1 MRFVLVAAV
10 WLWLVPCRTAALAD
24 DRSFPALTN
33 VSQLAHLTG
42 LNLPVPY
49 SVRLEGDV
57 LWADNSLGEVVLQDD
72 SGMALLEMDLRG
84 QLVSA
89 GERVQVAGN
98 GTVMHIGAGYRL
110 GITGAVVDNNGVHS
124 MQERSGWI
132 WLPTGRH
139 PIRLEWFN
147 RAGNSGLEV
156 EYEGP
161 DIPRQRIPD
170 AALLRP
176 GTSPF
181 TNAAS
186 SSLARGLDYECF
198 EFDGELLPNSAQR
211 TVLRSGVTGNFDLR
225 VCSRPEYVG
234 LIFTGYI
241 EAPRDGLYTFYTRSD
256 DGSRLFVDAPSLG
269 MHMVGAAAPKTPRR
283 LAPGQPMEAECEW
296 AQVTGNVAF
305 VSERGKQ
312 LELELH
318 SGSGSLRVQIAAP
331 GGLSAAGLRG
341 RRIKATGVC
350 LGAWSPDGQRIAGRL
365 LVSGASQIELL
376 ASQAGPLPAS
386 TNGLPVLTT
395 AAEVHGLNREEAQR
409 GYPVHLR
416 GVVTC
421 VLPELQGFTIQDAT
435 HGVYALDLSLRRPR
449 LPGIGSYVEIR
460 GTTDPR
466 DFAPIV
472 NATELA
478 ELGAGWLPEPV
489 RPTWDQ
495 LINGSLDAQYV
506 ELRGIITAVSTNGVT
521 LLSREGR
528 INVEL
533 RLAGMANS
541 ELPRF
546 ENSLVRMRGCL
557 FANWNYLTHR
567 VKAGEVRLYGA
578 SISVDQPA
586 PADLFAVRKRTFE
599 ELLLFDPEAGA
610 FQRVRVS
617 GLVLYAHE
625 AECILTD
632 GKSGV
637 RVLAA
642 NPLGL
647 MPGDLAEVVGFSDLS
662 GVSPTLR
669 EAVARKSRRGP
680 LPPATV
686 LPKEDML
693 DARYDASLVQAS
705 GTLVSMRRTRSEQ
718 VLEMQ
723 SGVRSFVARLAG
735 SEGLSGSLPPGC
747 VLELTGVYAGLG
759 GNKAIGQDITSFEL
773 LLNEP
778 SDVKVLARPPWWTLR
793 RLLAAVGALVCVL
806 MAALVWIKQLRWQV
820 NERTRQLEKQIRE
833 RERIEQQRAL
843 EQERSRVAQDL
854 HDDLGA
860 GLTEISVLGNQV
872 RSRATSE
879 QQRAQ
884 YLDQIDERAVRMVGA
899 LDEIVWAMSPAQDSL
914 DSLVS
919 YFCLH
924 ADRFLGAANI
934 AWRLDSGR
942 DLPDT
947 PVNSLCRHELFMA
960 FKEALT
966 NVVRHSGATEVRL
979 GFRLEQRFL
988 VLTVADNGRG
998 IAFEKRSRHSDG
1010 LANMRARMEKLKGEF
1025 EIGSE
1030 PGQGT
1035 VLRFSVP
1042 ASK

>member
-1 MRFVLVAAV
+1 MRWVLVAAV
-10 WLWLVPCRTAALAD
+10 WLWLVPCSTAALAG
-24 DRSFPALTN
+24 DRGFPALTN
-33 VSQLAHLTG
+33 VSQLARLAG
-42 LNLPVPY
+42 LNLPVSY
-49 SVRLEGDV
+49 SVRFEGDV
-57 LWADNSLGEVVLQDD
+57 LWVDNALGQLVLQDD

-84 QLVSA
+84 HLVSA
-89 GERVQVAGN
+89 GQRVQAVGN
-98 GTVMHIGAGYRL
+98 GTVVQTGAGYRI
-110 GITGAVVDNNGVHS
+110 GINGAVVDNNGIHS
-124 MQERSGWI
+124 MQERSGSI
-132 WLPTGRH
+132 WLESGRH

-147 RAGNSGLEV
+147 RTWNSGLEV

-161 DIPRQRIPD
+161 DIPRQSIPD

-176 GTSPF
+176 ATK
-181 TNAAS
+181 AAS
-186 SSLARGLDYECF
+186 SSLVRGLDYECF
-198 EFDGELLPNSAQR
+198 EFDGDILPNSPRR
-211 TVLRSGVTGNFDLR
+211 TVLRSGVTDSFDLR
-225 VCSRPEYVG
+225 VCSRPENVG
-234 LIFTGYI
+234 LEFAGYI
-241 EAPRDGLYTFYTRSD
+241 EVPRDGLYTFYTRSD
-256 DGSRLFVDAPSLG
+256 DGSRLFVDAPSLRV
-269 MHMVGAAAPKTPRR
+269 HRVGPAGPKTPRP
-283 LAPGQPMEAECEW
+283 LAPGQPVEAECQW
-296 AQVTGNVAF
+296 AEVSGNVAF
-305 VSERGKQ
+305 VSEPGKQ
-312 LELELH
+312 LELELR
-318 SGSGSLRVQIAAP
+318 SGSGSLQVHITAP
-331 GGLSAAGLRG
+331 GGWSAEGLRG

-350 LGAWSPDGQRIAGRL
+350 LGALTPDGQRIAGRL
-365 LVSGASQIELL
+365 LVSGEKQIELL
-376 ASQAGPLPAS
+376 ATEPGRLSGG

-395 AAEVHGLNREEAQR
+395 AAEVHGLKREEAQR

-421 VLPELQGFTIQDAT
+421 VLPEIQGFTLQDAT
-435 HGVYALDLSLRRPR
+435 HGVYATDLSLRRPR
-449 LPGIGSYVEIR
+449 LPEIGSYVEIR

-472 NATELA
+472 NATELS
-478 ELGAGWLPEPV
+478 ELGAGWLPDPV

-506 ELRGIITAVSTNGVT
+506 EIQGIITAVNTNGVT
-521 LLSREGR
+521 LLAREGR

-533 RLAGMANS
+533 RVAGLANS

-546 ENSLVRMRGCL
+546 ENSLVRLRGCL

-567 VKAGEVRLYGA
+567 VKAGEVRLHGA

-610 FQRVRVS
+610 FQRVRVA

-625 AECILTD
+625 AECFLTD
-632 GKSGV
+632 GKSGL

-642 NPLGL
+642 KPSGLGL
-647 MPGDLAEVVGFSDLS
+647 APGDLAEVVGFSDLS

-669 EAVARKSRRGP
+669 EAVVRKSRRVP

-686 LPKEDML
+686 LPKDDML

-705 GTLVSMRRTRSEQ
+705 GTLVSLRRTRSEQ

-735 SEGLSGSLPPGC
+735 SEGLKGSLPPGSL
-747 VLELTGVYAGLG
+747 LELTGVYAGLG

-773 LLNEP
+773 LLNGP
-778 SDVKVLARPPWWTLR
+778 SDIQVLARPPWWTLR
-793 RLLAAVGALVCVL
+793 RLLAALGGLVCVL
-806 MAALVWIKQLRWQV
+806 TAALVWIKQLRWQV

-833 RERIEQQRAL
+833 RERIEHQRAL

-872 RSRATSE
+872 RSRAASE
-879 QQRAQ
+879 QQRSQ
-884 YLDQIDERAVRMVGA
+884 YLEQIDERAVRMVSA

-934 AWRLDSGR
+934 AWRLEGGK
-942 DLPDT
+942 DLPNT

-966 NVVRHSGATEVRL
+966 NVVRHSGATEVKV
-979 GFRLEQRFL
+979 GFRLERSLL

-1025 EIGSE
+1025 EIASQ
-1030 PGQGT
+1030 PGQGA

-1042 ASK
+1042 ADK